1 MSILL
6 YYTKSNN
13 FSNKEK
19 VICIIIKLKSFVLK
33 IFKIYTFIVF
43 SWFFFFLVQNIW
55 LYLFM
60 ILIWILYDV
69 CV

>member
-43 SWFFFFLVQNIW
+43 S
-55 LYLFM
+55 
-60 ILIWILYDV
+60 
-69 CV
+69 